1 MLTPYKTLISVCKET
16 NFKVPES
23 VIENCKE
30 NFDMMLEF
38 SNSDKMEDILWR
50 DENE

>member
-1 MLTPYKTLISVCKET
+1 MENEIVLTLDGAHPEEI
-16 NFKVPES
+16 KVPES